1 MVAGAG
7 LMAGSAAPA
16 NQAYLPR
23 TGPANLRFALARP
36 AAPRPVLPPLSTESV
51 TGALPTHE
59 VPVSAPPPSLVSAEV
74 LVSTDLWLQFWDEFH
89 ATDKETSVGP
99 IVPVPADPELGAG
112 TLTPQM
118 LVPFFRRLPGQSNVI
133 ELPLAVP
140 APAFLPPAA
149 AATESTATYLS
160 R

>member
-36 AAPRPVLPPLSTESV
+36 AAPRPVLPPLSLESIA
-51 TGALPTHE
+51 GAARTNE
-59 VPVSAPPPSLVSAEV
+59 VVVSAPPPSLVSAEV

-89 ATDKETSVGP
+89 EAGQETSVGP
-99 IVPVPADPELGAG
+99 LVSVPAEPEMGAG

-118 LVPFFRRLPGQSNVI
+118 LVPFFRRIPGQSNVI

-149 AATESTATYLS
+149 ATAESTATYLC